1 MILFIFEG
9 AKYEPPL
16 YDGIKALFFPRATDQ
31 IICSFCSSIYTFYKR
46 LKDEFGDSGMLGNLD
61 MPFLAYSWKEEKKSG
76 SFGWRLTMPVF
87 FILVLLMYILVLPIK
102 WILTGYFG
110 FKQEEKLGQFF
121 VKWYQK
127 IYNERW

>member
-46 LKDEFGDSGMLGNLD
+46 LKDDFGEFADV
-61 MPFLAYSWKEEKKSG
+61 W
-76 SFGWRLTMPVF
+76 
-87 FILVLLMYILVLPIK
+87 MY
-102 WILTGYFG
+102 
-110 FKQEEKLGQFF
+110 
-121 VKWYQK
+121 
-127 IYNERW
+127 

>member
-1 MILFIFEG
+1 MAERKFMKHLG
-9 AKYEPPL
+9 DRYEVLSGWKTANLIIETMKERAPL
-16 YDGIKALFFPRATDQ
+16 TSEQERV
-31 IICSFCSSIYTFYKR
+31 

-87 FILVLLMYILVLPIK
+87 FILVLLMYIFVLPIK

>member
-1 MILFIFEG
+1 MAERKFMKHLGDRYKVLSGWETARIIEKTMKDGG
-9 AKYEPPL
+9 APL
-16 YDGIKALFFPRATDQ
+16 TDQ
-31 IICSFCSSIYTFYKR
+31 QGR
-46 LKDEFGDSGMLGNLD
+46 VLREEFGDSGILGNLD

-87 FILVLLMYILVLPIK
+87 FLLVLLFYILVLPIK